1 MIVKIELTNSI
12 LFANMAC
19 MESSHTP
26 ETSVDTAILRKAGLT
41 ESQAKG
47 YLALIEH
54 GELTPVE
61 LAEKTGE
68 SRTNGY
74 MICEKLEQLGLATK
88 KDGSKAVYTPAHPSA
103 LELLAE
109 KRRKAIQRAETEVKQ
124 GIDPLINMFY
134 AATETP
140 GTRTLQG
147 VEGIKSVYTD
157 TLHTK
162 SDIRLIRSRADVPS
176 LGEDF
181 FIKYRQKRADQGI
194 HTHALTPYTAEGI
207 AHVKEGSDEKLLY
220 HRTFMPEN
228 AYEAPVEIDIYG
240 NKTVFIAFGDTQ
252 MATIIDSPLVAD
264 AMRQLHC
271 LLETAYKPQSDNLIA
286 SIVSRQESTQS

>member
-1 MIVKIELTNSI
+1 
-12 LFANMAC
+12 

>member
-1 MIVKIELTNSI
+1 MD
-12 LFANMAC
+12 
-19 MESSHTP
+19 SSHTP
-26 ETSVDTAILRKAGLT
+26 ETSVDTTILRKAGLT

-74 MICEKLEQLGLATK
+74 MICEKLETLGLATK